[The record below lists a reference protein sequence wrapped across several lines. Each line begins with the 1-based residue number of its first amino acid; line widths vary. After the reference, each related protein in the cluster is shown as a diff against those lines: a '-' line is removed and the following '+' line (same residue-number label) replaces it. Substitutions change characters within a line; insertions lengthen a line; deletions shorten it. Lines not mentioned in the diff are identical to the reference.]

1 MLRRVVWLILANI
14 SEELTSFTITVNAYQ
29 FLQEN
34 LLKIAYLRNE
44 KMIGYIKMNLSETEW
59 EVEGTGSESCQ
70 KAGFGVRDVE
80 YLGSVI

>member
-1 MLRRVVWLILANI
+1 VTKVEHNYRFPEDGCFLGCVVWLILANI

-44 KMIGYIKMNLSETEW
+44 NMIGYIKMNLS
-59 EVEGTGSESCQ
+59 
-70 KAGFGVRDVE
+70 
-80 YLGSVI
+80 